1 VKCILNSEIQKGE
14 DMKMEKTRKGLRVGL
29 MIALMSLAAS
39 PAFARS
45 ISLKEAG
52 AALWIFIIIGAIII
66 LMQLIPASILFFS
79 FIGSGTT
86 MVFKK
91 GKRTEEEVMLP
102 AIEPV
107 TVRE

>member
-1 VKCILNSEIQKGE
+1 VKCISNSEIQRGE
-14 DMKMEKTRKGLRVGL
+14 DMKMKKTKRGLRVGL
-29 MIALMSLAAS
+29 MVAVMSLAAS

-52 AALWIFIIIGAIII
+52 AALWIFIIIGAIIV
-66 LMQLIPASILFFS
+66 LMQLVPASILFFS

-86 MVFKK
+86 MVFKR
-91 GKRTEEEVMLP
+91 GKNAQEEVILP

-107 TVRE
+107 AVRE